1 MELKKLQ
8 LVKNLRLWI
17 LGILTVISL
26 AIGISIGMVAAQ
38 SGDLPEISLLEKYR
52 PSATSRV
59 FADDG
64 ELIAEFYLEKRYPV
78 SIERVPKHVINAF
91 LDVEDPRFYSHS
103 GIDLFGVAR
112 AMLHNIM
119 AGRIEQGGSTITQ
132 QLAKI
137 LFLKPERT
145 YSRKLKEALLA
156 LQIEKRYSKQEILAI
171 YMNQV
176 YLGSGAYGVEAA
188 SRLYFGKSVDGLT
201 LAEAAMLAGLPQAPS
216 RYSPLTNPEAA
227 LSRRRH
233 SLKRML
239 AEGHIT
245 EAQME
250 ESIGDPIL
258 KEDIPVEATRAP
270 YLVEYIRQ
278 NLQDRFGTG
287 TLYKGG
293 LNIYTTLNLKLQDIA
308 EAAVIKGLEE
318 AMKRHPRKDAQLQGA
333 LLAIEPHTGHI
344 KAMVGGTDFTVSQF
358 NRATQ
363 AHRQPGSAF
372 KPLVFAAALDKGY
385 RPEDV
390 VLDIP
395 VSYRGSE
402 KDEVWSP
409 SNFDNDFEGPVTL
422 RRALA
427 RSINVVAV
435 RLLDDVGIKTVIGY
449 ARRLGIESSL
459 PPYLPLALGAT
470 DLTLME
476 ITGAYAA
483 FDNAGVYVKPTAII
497 KITDRDGHVI
507 EENTTRTTSAVSA
520 ETAAEITDML
530 ATVVRH
536 GTGWKARELGRPV
549 AGKTGTTTDYNDAW
563 FVGYVP
569 SMALGVWVGYDDHKR
584 IGKLETGARAALP
597 IWIDFMK
604 GYIKEFKIPVE
615 NFPPL
620 PPPRFENRSG
630 LKLRVDALGVKY
642 YNDAV
647 LETPDEHTEE
657 PDEPDNPSAT
667 GAQDKAAVTG
677 VSNTQPAVTG
687 VPEEPA
693 H

>member
-1 MELKKLQ
+1 MR
-8 LVKNLRLWI
+8 VKNLKLWI
-17 LGILTVISL
+17 LGLLGVVSL
-26 AIGISIGMVAAQ
+26 ASGVSIGIVAAQ

-52 PSATSRV
+52 PSATTRV

-78 SIERVPKHVINAF
+78 SIERVPDHVIKAF

-103 GIDLFGVAR
+103 GIDLIGVAR
-112 AMLHNIM
+112 AMLHNIR

-145 YSRKLKEALLA
+145 FSRKFKEALLA

-188 SRLYFGKSVDGLT
+188 SRLYFGKSVDTLT
-201 LAEAAMLAGLPQAPS
+201 IGEAAMLAGLPQAPS
-216 RYSPLTNPEAA
+216 RHSPLVNPEGA
-227 LSRRRH
+227 LARRRH
-233 SLKRML
+233 ALKRML
-239 AEGHIT
+239 TEGHIT
-245 EAQME
+245 EEQME
-250 ESIGDPIL
+250 RADKEPVL
-258 KEDIPVEATRAP
+258 KEGSSVEVTRAP

-278 NLQDRFGTG
+278 ALQERFGTG

-308 EAAVIKGLEE
+308 EAAVMKGLED
-318 AMKRHPRKDAQLQGA
+318 AMKRRPRKDALLQGA

-344 KAMVGGTDFTVSQF
+344 KAMVGGTDFAKSQY

-372 KPLVFAAALDKGY
+372 KPIVFAAALDKGY

-395 VSYRGSE
+395 VSYRGAE
-402 KDEVWSP
+402 KDQVWSP

-435 RLLDDVGIKTVIGY
+435 RLLDDVGIPVVIEY
-449 ARRLGIESSL
+449 AQRLGITSQM

-470 DLTLME
+470 DLTLLE

-483 FDNAGVYVKPTAII
+483 FDNAGVFVKPTAII
-497 KITDRDGHVI
+497 RITDRDGRVI
-507 EENTTRTTSAVSA
+507 EDSIPVTRNAVSA

-549 AGKTGTTTDYNDAW
+549 AGKTGTTSDYNDAW
-563 FVGYVP
+563 FVGYLP
-569 SMALGVWVGYDDHKR
+569 SMALGVWVGYDDHKT
-584 IGKLETGARAALP
+584 IGKLETGSRAALP

-604 GYIKEFKIPVE
+604 NYIEALNVPVE
-615 NFPPL
+615 RFPPL

-630 LKLRVDALGVKY
+630 LKLKVDALGVKY
-642 YNDAV
+642 YDDTV
-647 LETPDEHTEE
+647 LETPDEHS
-657 PDEPDNPSAT
+657 DEPAE
-667 GAQDKAAVTG
+667 
-677 VSNTQPAVTG
+677 PAVTG
-687 VPEEPA
+687 VPDEAA

>member
-1 MELKKLQ
+1 MDARKLKIT
-8 LVKNLRLWI
+8 VFAV
-17 LGILTVISL
+17 LGLISV
-26 AIGISIGMVAAQ
+26 AIGVSIGLIAVQ
-38 SGDLPEISLLEKYR
+38 SADLPEISVLEKYR

-59 FADDG
+59 FSDDG
-64 ELIAEFYLEKRYPV
+64 ELIAEFYMQKRYPV
-78 SIERVPKHVINAF
+78 SLDQIPAIVKQAF

-103 GIDLFGVAR
+103 GIDLVGIMR
-112 AMLHNIM
+112 AMLHNLK

-145 YSRKLKEALLA
+145 YTRKFNEALLA
-156 LQIEKRYSKQEILAI
+156 LQIEKRYSKDEILNI
-171 YMNQV
+171 YLNQV

-188 SRLYFGKSVDGLT
+188 SRIYFGKSVEDLT
-201 LAEAAMLAGLPQAPS
+201 IGEAAMLAGLPQAPS
-216 RYSPLTNPEAA
+216 RYSPLVSLEAA
-227 LSRRRH
+227 KARRRH

-245 EAQME
+245 QEQMRQADE
-250 ESIGDPIL
+250 EPIL
-258 KEDIPVEATRAP
+258 KEGSSVEVTKAP
-270 YLVEYIRQ
+270 YFVEYIRQ

-287 TLYKGG
+287 TLYTGG

-308 EAAVIKGLEE
+308 EQAILKGLGD
-318 AMKRHPRKDAQLQGA
+318 AMKRHPRKGVQLQGA
-333 LLAIEPHTGHI
+333 LLAIEPHTGYI
-344 KAMVGGTDFTVSQF
+344 KAMVGGTDYAKSQF
-358 NRATQ
+358 NRCTQ

-372 KPLVFAAALDKGY
+372 KPIVFAAALDKGY
-385 RPEDV
+385 RPDDV

-395 VSYRGSE
+395 VSYPGA
-402 KDEVWSP
+402 KQDEVWSP

-435 RLLDDVGIKTVIGY
+435 RLLDNVGIKNVIQY
-449 ARRLGIESSL
+449 ARNLGINSDM

-476 ITGAYAA
+476 ITGAYST
-483 FDNAGVYVKPTAII
+483 FDNAGVYVKPTAIL

-507 EENTTRTTSAVSA
+507 EENIPVTRQAVSA
-520 ETAAEITDML
+520 DTAAEITDML
-530 ATVVRH
+530 ATVVKH
-536 GTGWKARELGRPV
+536 GTGWQARELGRPL
-549 AGKTGTTTDYNDAW
+549 AGKTGTTSDYNDAW

-569 SMALGVWVGYDDHKR
+569 SLALGVWVGYDDHKPM
-584 IGKLETGARAALP
+584 GKLETGARAALP

-604 GYIKEFKIPVE
+604 GYFTAMKVPPE

-620 PPPRFENRSG
+620 PPPSFANRSG
-630 LKLRVDALGVKY
+630 LSLRVDAVGVKY
-642 YNDAV
+642 YDDNVPDA
-647 LETPDEHTEE
+647 PDEHA
-657 PDEPDNPSAT
+657 DETDQP
-667 GAQDKAAVTG
+667 VT
-677 VSNTQPAVTG
+677 AG
-687 VPEEPA
+687 VPEEPK